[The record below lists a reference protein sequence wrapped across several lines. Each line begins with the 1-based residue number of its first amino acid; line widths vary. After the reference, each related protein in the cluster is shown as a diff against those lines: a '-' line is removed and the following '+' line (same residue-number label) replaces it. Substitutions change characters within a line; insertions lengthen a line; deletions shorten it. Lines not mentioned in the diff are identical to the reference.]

1 MVTSVTSVTS
11 RSVTSP
17 LKPSSSDSIQNSAV
31 TIATSPSPVLSP
43 VKPASIG
50 DSVST
55 ETNCLTPV
63 EGRKK
68 LAQECRQQSMAGR
81 GPDSELQ
88 TPSFGGKGFAED
100 SDNGERLLD
109 VSSVKMELFTPS
121 SDGRS
126 HPQGDLDLES
136 PVSRWKDERAGCHGN
151 TADTNIHADSV
162 RHVCYLL
169 QIYVS
174 TPLKP
179 FSNENNLLI
188 RMQYCCILK
197 YICNQ
202 FIGM

>member
-1 MVTSVTSVTS
+1 MVTSVTSG
-11 RSVTSP
+11 TSP
-17 LKPSSSDSIQNSAV
+17 LKCSSSDSIQNSTV
-31 TIATSPSPVLSP
+31 TITTASSPSPVLSP
-43 VKPASIG
+43 VKPASNG

-81 GPDSELQ
+81 APDSELQ
-88 TPSFGGKGFAED
+88 TPSFGRKGFAKD

-109 VSSVKMELFTPS
+109 VSLVKMELFTPS
-121 SDGRS
+121 RDGRS

-151 TADTNIHADSV
+151 TADTNIHTDSV
-162 RHVCYLL
+162 RHVACYLL

-197 YICNQ
+197 YIYNQ

>member
-55 ETNCLTPV
+55 ETNCLTLV

-68 LAQECRQQSMAGR
+68 LAQECQQQSMAGR
-81 GPDSELQ
+81 APDSELQ
-88 TPSFGGKGFAED
+88 TPSFGGKGFAKD

-109 VSSVKMELFTPS
+109 VSLVKMELFTPS
-121 SDGRS
+121 RDGRS

-151 TADTNIHADSV
+151 TADINIHTDSV
-162 RHVCYLL
+162 RHVVCYLL
-169 QIYVS
+169 QTY
-174 TPLKP
+174 LHL
-179 FSNENNLLI
+179 SNHSQMKI
-188 RMQYCCILK
+188 TY
-197 YICNQ
+197 
-202 FIGM
+202 